1 MFGKELLW
9 NEREREWRER
19 EREREQKERV
29 TVTRPVRIIDI
40 CISSFHSI
48 FSHTHKHDERSNF
61 NGKQTKIYFVGCF
74 LLF

>member
-40 CISSFHSI
+40 CISSFP
-48 FSHTHKHDERSNF
+48 FNNLTHA
-61 NGKQTKIYFVGCF
+61 
-74 LLF
+74 